1 MRVSTYGSS
10 VWFQWESLECMKY
23 KNTMEHKPEIFLKKK
38 RVWEQLHR
46 SVWKNPKMCRC
57 FFFSINRSSKSK
69 YLMSVN
75 YCCVYFFLIQSYS
88 LFTFIHGIGQDQFV
102 CCLQHL
108 RLLIIFLQFKTEQVY
123 NYFGNRRHC
132 EPVQLKAC
140 NALFIWV
147 SWVIFE
153 RCPW

>member
-1 MRVSTYGSS
+1 MV
-10 VWFQWESLECMKY
+10 
-23 KNTMEHKPEIFLKKK
+23 
-38 RVWEQLHR
+38 
-46 SVWKNPKMCRC
+46 
-57 FFFSINRSSKSK
+57 FFSINRSSKSK

-88 LFTFIHGIGQDQFV
+88 LFKFIHGIGQDQFV

-147 SWVIFE
+147 SWVILYLSDVRDKSLSRLDLIVCNCQLLAFSVTSE
-153 RCPW
+153 AWFFFFFCCVLWGR